1 MTDRVKPT
9 SMVRPVR
16 VSYFD
21 PRTGEPCATKPK
33 PLRRGA
39 APDREIARKDKEAK
53 RIMDEREGQE
63 IAENMRKRR
72 SKERKSRADGG
83 KGRPGRR
90 TMVDGAVYPSVRE
103 AAESIGAAMS
113 TVAEKCRNGG
123 GKVKGHDV
131 RYVD

>member
-1 MTDRVKPT
+1 MASTEKPT

-39 APDREIARKDKEAK
+39 APDHERSRKEREAK
-53 RIMDEREGQE
+53 RIRDEEEGFE
-63 IAENMRKRR
+63 IAECMRKRR
-72 SKERKSRADGG
+72 NRESRSGMSGG

-90 TMVDGAVYPSVRE
+90 TMADGVVYPSVRE
-103 AAESIGAAMS
+103 AAEGIGAAMS
-113 TVAEKCRNGG
+113 TVANKCREGG